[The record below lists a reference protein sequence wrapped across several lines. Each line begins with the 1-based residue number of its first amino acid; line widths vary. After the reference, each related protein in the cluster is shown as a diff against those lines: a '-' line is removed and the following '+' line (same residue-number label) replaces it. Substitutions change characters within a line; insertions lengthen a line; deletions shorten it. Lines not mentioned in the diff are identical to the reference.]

1 MKKILFITILLLSS
15 LTAMAQE
22 NVATRHIFKIGA
34 YKFVCTDYDEEK
46 GGGYYYLENWCDY
59 SSDEIEILRILI
71 RKNRLKL
78 EEKCNKYIRCTMWL
92 SKFGSADGPF
102 VELYNRQAYDEYLKR
117 CEAESLRRK
126 MEQEER
132 LKSLYQLVTE

>member
-34 YKFVCTDYDEEK
+34 YKFVCEHYDEEK

-78 EEKCNKYIRCTMWL
+78 EEKCNKYIRCTMWF

-102 VELYNRQAYDEYLKR
+102 VELYNRQAYDAYQAKL
-117 CEAESLRRK
+117 ESEEKQRK
-126 MEQEER
+126 ADELNR
-132 LKSLYQLVTE
+132 IKSLFVTE